1 MASEMR
7 MRFVFCAVH
16 GLALGFVPAIT
27 SGLVLAA
34 SDQNLTRCK
43 GEGGPPPDQQ
53 ITSCTSLIES
63 GSHHGQDLARTYFSR
78 AMGYLR
84 KQDLD
89 GAIED
94 FDAGLALDPD
104 NAAAL
109 FNRAIGY
116 EAKGDPDRALKDYDA
131 AIRAQAGPSQ
141 GIDQPGSII
150 FREGRLRPGHRGPEP
165 RRRA

>member
-16 GLALGFVPAIT
+16 GLALGFVAAIT

-63 GSHHGQDLARTYFSR
+63 GSYRGQDLARTYFSR

-89 GAIED
+89 RAIKD
-94 FDAGLALDPD
+94 LDSGLALPN

-109 FNRAIGY
+109 YNRAIS
-116 EAKGDPDRALKDYDA
+116 L
-131 AIRAQAGPSQ
+131 
-141 GIDQPGSII
+141 
-150 FREGRLRPGHRGPEP
+150 L
-165 RRRA
+165 RRRSDGRRWSRRADRDSATRLSKLGGSKAKALPAPPTFSKSIAP